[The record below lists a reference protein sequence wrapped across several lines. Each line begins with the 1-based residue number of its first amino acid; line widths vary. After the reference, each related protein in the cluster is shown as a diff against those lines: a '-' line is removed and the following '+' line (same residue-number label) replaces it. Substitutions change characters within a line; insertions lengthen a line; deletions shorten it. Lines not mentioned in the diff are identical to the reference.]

1 MFFGAPSK
9 YRVMELFG
17 IPIYL
22 DTSFA
27 ILLLLFVLSS
37 GSFQVGLTH
46 ALILALSV
54 LLHEFGHSLTARA
67 FGYRTNDITISLL
80 GGCASLIAL
89 PRKGWQE
96 FLTALAG
103 PLVSFLL
110 SASALAVSWLVEI
123 ESDWLN
129 GVVAYT
135 FWLNLML
142 GGFNLLP
149 GFPLDGGR
157 IFRSVMSAFIS
168 RPRATLVAMWV
179 GRAFAVLLAL
189 SWLVPAVLRCDLGAA
204 FLLASAVLWLMGGR
218 ILPLLLRPFMPP
230 MRAQLFAMTAGPV
243 LTMVFAILGWHF
255 AEGSAF
261 GVVRILIAWMIWK
274 EGYREYQL
282 ARMESSWT
290 YQDFRAHVS
299 PPPYG
304 GSDDDCDVSK
314 ENDR

>member
-27 ILLLLFVLSS
+27 ILLLLFVLSN

-110 SASALAVSWLVEI
+110 SGLSILFYSLADI
-123 ESDWLN
+123 ESDWLA
-129 GVVAYT
+129 GVLGYT

-157 IFRSVMSAFIS
+157 IFRSFMLLFLS
-168 RPRATLVAMWV
+168 RPKATFVAMVV
-179 GRAFAVLLAL
+179 GR
-189 SWLVPAVLRCDLGAA
+189 
-204 FLLASAVLWLMGGR
+204 
-218 ILPLLLRPFMPP
+218 
-230 MRAQLFAMTAGPV
+230 
-243 LTMVFAILGWHF
+243 VFAILLGLSGLHAVF
-255 AEGSAF
+255 TGGSW
-261 GVVRILIAWMIWK
+261 GIVRVLIAWMIWK

-282 ARMESSWT
+282 ARMEANWD
-290 YQDFRAHVS
+290 YRDYRARVS

-304 GSDDDCDVSK
+304 GDGDDCDVTK
-314 ENDR
+314 DR